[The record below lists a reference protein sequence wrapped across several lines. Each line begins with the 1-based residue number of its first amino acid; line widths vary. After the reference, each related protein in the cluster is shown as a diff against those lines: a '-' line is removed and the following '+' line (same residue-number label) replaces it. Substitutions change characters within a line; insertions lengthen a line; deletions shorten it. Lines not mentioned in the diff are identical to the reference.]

1 MFATGRWKWQI
12 TSDEGEFKQIAQEV
26 NHLYRRARDWY
37 AQNAC
42 CDEQL
47 ERPCPEFRPRLKK

>member
-1 MFATGRWKWQI
+1 MHRWKWQI
-12 TSDEGEFKQIAQEV
+12 TSDEAEFKEIASEL

-37 AQNAC
+37 AQNSC

-47 ERPCPEFRPRLKK
+47 ERPCDEFRPKLKK